1 MIITKDKSTLINGLN
16 KEKLAS
22 GPTIP
27 RPGPILL
34 KVAAT
39 ALNADVKS
47 GVSILITKTTIT
59 KIKI

>member
-1 MIITKDKSTLINGLN
+1 MSIVRTRVEKS
-16 KEKLAS
+16 EKMPKLPV

-39 ALNADVKS
+39 AVKLVTRSVLSMLMRSTENAKMR
-47 GVSILITKTTIT
+47 K
-59 KIKI
+59 